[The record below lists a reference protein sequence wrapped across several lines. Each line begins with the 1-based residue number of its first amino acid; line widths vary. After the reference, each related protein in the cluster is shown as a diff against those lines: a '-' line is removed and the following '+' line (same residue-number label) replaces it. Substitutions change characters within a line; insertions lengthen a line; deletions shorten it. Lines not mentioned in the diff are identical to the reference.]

1 MPLPA
6 QRPPRA
12 VCVGESMVVLVPHR
26 TGPLEHAEEFRRYA
40 GGAESNVAGALA
52 GLGVD
57 TSWVS
62 RLGDDGFG
70 RYLRADIADRGVD
83 VSAVEIDPLRPTGLY
98 VKETGDGTGDLPAG
112 RSRMH
117 YYRAGSAASAM
128 SPDLV
133 SGGPARDLLDRADL
147 VHVTGITAGISD
159 SATDLLWHLLSR
171 PRPSTTVSFDLNWRP
186 GLWHGR
192 DPAVLGRLCAL
203 ADVVLL
209 GADEAAEVLGSSSP
223 ARLRELLPNPDM
235 LVVKNDAHDAIAVD
249 RTGAEVV
256 VPALDVEVV
265 EPVGAGDAFAAGY
278 LAGTLRDLPVAH
290 RLRLGHLCAAR
301 ALAVPGDHGVP
312 PSPATIT
319 ALLARADDEWAR
331 TRVSRLGVDTPPV
344 AS

>member
-1 MPLPA
+1 MPLPP

-12 VCVGESMVVLVPHR
+12 VCVGESMVVLVPR
-26 TGPLEHAEEFRRYA
+26 QTGPLERAEEFRRSA

-57 TSWVS
+57 TAWVS

-70 RYLRADIADRGVD
+70 RYLRADIAQRGVD
-83 VSAVEIDPLRPTGLY
+83 VSAVEVDPQRATGLY

-133 SGGPARDLLDRADL
+133 ASGPARDLLDQADL
-147 VHVTGITAGISD
+147 VHLTGITAGISD
-159 SATDLLWHLLSR
+159 TATALLWHLLSR

-192 DPAVLGRLCAL
+192 DPSVLGRLCAL

-209 GADEAAEVLGSSSP
+209 GADEATEVLGSSSP
-223 ARLRELLPNPDM
+223 ARLREILPNPGM
-235 LVVKNDAHDAIAVD
+235 LVIKNDAHEAVAVD
-249 RTGAEVV
+249 RAGTEVV

-278 LAGTLRDLPVAH
+278 LAGTLRNLPVAH
-290 RLRLGHLCAAR
+290 RLRLGHLCAAHV
-301 ALAVPGDHGVP
+301 LAVPGDHAVP
-312 PSPATIT
+312 PTPATIA
-319 ALLARADDEWAR
+319 ALLARTDDEWAR
-331 TRVSRLGVDTPPV
+331 TRVSGRGVETRR
-344 AS
+344 